1 MEKTTKTTTTKK
13 VVKWTPN
20 DKQKDFLRALESAK
34 EPKTLA
40 EISEILGYELRTG
53 TTNPLIAKGLVET
66 SDTEIACLIV
76 RADDTNKVVG
86 KTTKK
91 VKLYSLVKGASEN

>member
-40 EISEILGYELRTG
+40 EISEILGYELKTG

>member
-1 MEKTTKTTTTKK
+1 MEKTTKTTTKK

-20 DKQKDFLRALESAK
+20 DKQKDFLKALESVN

-40 EISEILGYELRTG
+40 EISEVLGYELKTG

-66 SDTEIACLIV
+66 TDTEIPCLIV
-76 RADDTNKVVG
+76 RADDPKKVVG

-91 VKLYSLVKGASEN
+91 VKLYSIVKGASNN